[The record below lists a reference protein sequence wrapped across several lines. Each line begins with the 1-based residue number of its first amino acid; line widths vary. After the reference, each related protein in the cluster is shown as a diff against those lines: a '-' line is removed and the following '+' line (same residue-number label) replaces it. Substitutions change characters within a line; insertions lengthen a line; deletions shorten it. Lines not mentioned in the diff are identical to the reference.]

1 MYSMHKCKV
10 KLQYCHC
17 YHKIMIAWVLVICS
31 INIAPFIRSSSHI
44 NFWNITKTT
53 TMATKLLHRA
63 MLRSVALLTKLT
75 QTEILITSNIP
86 SRERTDLGTDS
97 ESQDWIGLCSVL
109 RPRQHSIGYMGDGS
123 YRSKDSTNSIKV
135 LKEMLQRKKQRTKT
149 TKSQYRHTI
158 IDAGQIWTDVCVWRY
173 ALPVV
178 HATQVEEKKN
188 NRYKKKIYTK

>member
-31 INIAPFIRSSSHI
+31 INIAPPIRSSSHI

-109 RPRQHSIGYMGDGS
+109 RPRQHSIGYGGDGF
-123 YRSKDSTNSIKV
+123 YRSKDPTNSIKV
-135 LKEMLQRKKQRTKT
+135 LKKMLQRKKQRTKT
-149 TKSQYRHTI
+149 AKSHI
-158 IDAGQIWTDVCVWRY
+158 
-173 ALPVV
+173 
-178 HATQVEEKKN
+178 
-188 NRYKKKIYTK
+188 